1 MQVFDLKKNV
11 SLQMKILWCFMGII
25 NFTSFTSHR

>member
-11 SLQMKILWCFMGII
+11 SLQMKIWWCFMGI
-25 NFTSFTSHR
+25 NFTSFTGHR